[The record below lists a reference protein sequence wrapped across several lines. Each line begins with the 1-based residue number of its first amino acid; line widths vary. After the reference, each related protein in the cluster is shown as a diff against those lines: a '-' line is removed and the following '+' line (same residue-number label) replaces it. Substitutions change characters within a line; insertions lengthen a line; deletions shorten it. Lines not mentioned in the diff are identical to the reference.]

1 MDYNDFLNKVIDD
14 GIAGVQADYQ
24 DDKDRLDGAIKGF
37 EECYGK
43 DPVALAELLIEANKT
58 TVEKH
63 REQAPDYWYW
73 RSREDEIEWVCNVV
87 SSLMAATNGKF
98 PAIVTPTAR
107 GYMRMAEV
115 VRKSE
120 GFLAVREEA

>member
-14 GIAGVQADYQ
+14 GIAGAQADYH

-73 RSREDEIEWVCNVV
+73 RSQEDEIEWVCNVV

-98 PAIVTPTAR
+98 RP
-107 GYMRMAEV
+107 
-115 VRKSE
+115 S
-120 GFLAVREEA
+120 

>member
-1 MDYNDFLNKVIDD
+1 MQCCVF
-14 GIAGVQADYQ
+14 
-24 DDKDRLDGAIKGF
+24 LDGG
-37 EECYGK
+37 
-43 DPVALAELLIEANKT
+43 N
-58 TVEKH
+58 
-63 REQAPDYWYW
+63 
-73 RSREDEIEWVCNVV
+73 EWKV
-87 SSLMAATNGKF
+87 